1 MNVRWLRINYF
12 CLASKKSTFCVCVGF
27 YFRWRRFDFVIYGLY
42 TLSYNFEAPIEK
54 GNSFV
59 YVDWNTTIRFRKVL
73 SVVDLKWVMTLP
85 VAASLPLKRCQSF
98 TKLDSII
105 VTASWLSFKM
115 KASGYCTLL
124 SCFLK
129 RRKLLK
135 FCLCT
140 VFLDSLTAHQWHF
153 CPRTVV

>member
-1 MNVRWLRINYF
+1 MLPPPNSKDSFIYKEENVIASSNMNVRWLRINYF

-85 VAASLPLKRCQSF
+85 VAASLPLKRYQSF
-98 TKLDSII
+98 AKLDSIKLSQHHGFLSKWRLQAI
-105 VTASWLSFKM
+105 VL
-115 KASGYCTLL
+115 
-124 SCFLK
+124 
-129 RRKLLK
+129 
-135 FCLCT
+135 FCL
-140 VFLDSLTAHQWHF
+140 VSLREGS
-153 CPRTVV
+153 C